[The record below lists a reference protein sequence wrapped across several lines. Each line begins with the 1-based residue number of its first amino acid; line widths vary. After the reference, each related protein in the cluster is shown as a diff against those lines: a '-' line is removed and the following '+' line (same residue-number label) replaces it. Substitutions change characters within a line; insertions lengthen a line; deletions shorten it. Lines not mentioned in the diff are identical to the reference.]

1 MIQNKL
7 VNRSDIALYKQISS
21 TVYDDVLNST
31 IIDAQF
37 QDVAPLLGERL
48 FNDVMTNPATY
59 NDLLNGGTYDYNGIT
74 YTNYGLKA
82 VISYYTYARYVYYGS
97 NIDTP
102 FSMVNKLEG
111 SNSTPVSEKAK
122 KDLYI
127 LNRDSAFKIWGSVK
141 LFLERTKVELY
152 TDSCK
157 TKPNNTFKISKIV

>member
-7 VNRSDIALYKQISS
+7 VTRTDIALYKQISK
-21 TVYDDVLNST
+21 TVYDDVLNAI

-48 FNDVMTNPATY
+48 FNDVMTNSGSYT
-59 NDLLNGGTYDYNGIT
+59 DLLDGSTYVYNGIT

-82 VISYYTYARYVYYGS
+82 VISYYVYARYVYYGS

-102 FSMVNKLEG
+102 FSIVNKLEG
-111 SNSTPVSEKAK
+111 SNSQPISEKSK

-127 LNRDSAFKIWGSVK
+127 LNRDSAYKIWGSVDN
-141 LFLERTKVELY
+141 FLRRTKVELY

-157 TKPNNTFKISKIV
+157 TKPNNTFKIRKIV